1 MVMRTCTARPDAKQM
16 AIRTKYSNKKFGKIA
31 VVAQNKIQYFENMKE
46 EVATDAED
54 N

>member
-1 MVMRTCTARPDAKQM
+1 MRTCTARPDAKQM

-31 VVAQNKIQYFENMKE
+31 LVAQNKIEFFESMKD
-46 EVATDAED
+46 EVATDVDEV